1 MDSGGWLAIPPL
13 LKYLRRENAQSERKF
28 CMAKNDEHLTI
39 GDQGVLNVP
48 GNYQPVHL
56 EDTFGAILL
65 GVFAVISLIGWMRA
79 EARCRALL
87 NQKGVSN
94 GNSLL
99 NA

>member
-1 MDSGGWLAIPPL
+1 
-13 LKYLRRENAQSERKF
+13 
-28 CMAKNDEHLTI
+28 MAKNDEHLTI

-79 EARCRALL
+79 EARCSALL